1 MASLLLNPTAFVY
14 NLSQHCLCYSQGGI
28 FFRTHDPI
36 LSWQMLFYYSFY
48 FIDKSSPLS
57 RSFSPT
63 TYTIYFC
70 LRSSLSITVLKR
82 VNSDLLLQFYSQHFQ
97 HCIFKSIPISL
108 YWKKKVLIFL
118 PFLSSVLESTYCTF
132 AHHSC
137 KDLFNHKVL
146 QVYIKYASHVYF
158 ILFIPTGLIWIWI
171 IF

>member
-1 MASLLLNPTAFVY
+1 MASLLLNQTAFVY
-14 NLSQHCLCYSQGGI
+14 NLSQHCLCYSQGGV

-36 LSWQMLFYYSFY
+36 LSWQILFYYSFH

-132 AHHSC
+132 THHSR
-137 KDLFNHKVL
+137 
-146 QVYIKYASHVYF
+146 
-158 ILFIPTGLIWIWI
+158 
-171 IF
+171 